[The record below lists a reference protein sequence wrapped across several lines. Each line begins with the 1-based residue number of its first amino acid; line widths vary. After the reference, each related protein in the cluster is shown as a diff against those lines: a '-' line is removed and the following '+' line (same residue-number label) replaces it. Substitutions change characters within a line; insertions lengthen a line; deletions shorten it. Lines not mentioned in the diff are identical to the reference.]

1 MNITIV
7 KNKNILEYK
16 NWEIW
21 ECAPSQFDWTYNQE
35 EHCFIIEGLVTVI
48 GGVNTVN
55 IMAGDY
61 VIFPKG
67 LKCIWEV
74 HETIKKHY
82 SFK

>member
-1 MNITIV
+1 MKIII
-7 KNKNILEYK
+7 NKDKILSDYDA
-16 NWEIW
+16 WPIW
-21 ECAPSQFDWTYNQE
+21 QCEPSKFDWEYEKE

-48 GGVNTVN
+48 VEVNTVN

-67 LKCIWEV
+67 LKCVWEV

>member
-1 MNITIV
+1 MEIIIN
-7 KNKNILEYK
+7 KNKILSDYDTWPLWQCE
-16 NWEIW
+16 
-21 ECAPSQFDWTYNQE
+21 PSKFDWKYEKE

-48 GGVNTVN
+48 GEVNTVN

-67 LKCIWEV
+67 LKCVWKV